1 MMRKPVRYA
10 LFFLVLAF
18 GTAQAADLG
27 TPIPVDNR
35 AGVPGIVLVQDD
47 SLVQQPPATA
57 QQKAAEPKGPT
68 APQTPSTPP
77 SDQLGQAPTTGGEA
91 VGGFNPHMMGDF
103 PGIFGLRQ
111 VTITGLQTTTTINTI
126 TQTTQT
132 VQNIPSTVTTV
143 VLVPTQII
151 GPNGEPITIQVPV
164 RVTVPVTNTV
174 TTISTTTSQVPVTT
188 QRPVPVT
195 TLVRVPEAG
204 HGAFKIA
211 ENESPAP
218 EDRVFVTYN
227 FYSDVTGPMGGLNVP
242 RVDTVTTTINGN
254 PTTITTLNPGVAAAQ
269 TDVHREV
276 FGFEKTLFGGNASI
290 GLRAPVLE
298 EIGAFGDDLFG
309 DLTIIGK
316 YALWNDLHSG
326 DVFSAGL
333 ALTVPTGPGIETFA
347 GTVHSFLLQPYIG
360 YRWTMDDWY
369 VQGFS
374 SVAVPTDSRDVTIL
388 FNDVGLGY
396 RLYRGAPDQLISLIA
411 PTIEAHVTTPLNN
424 RAIDSPIRIPD
435 LVVLTEGVHFGFRNN
450 STLTLG
456 VATPVTGPRIFDIE
470 ALVQFNWRF

>member
-1 MMRKPVRYA
+1 M
-10 LFFLVLAF
+10 
-18 GTAQAADLG
+18 
-27 TPIPVDNR
+27 
-35 AGVPGIVLVQDD
+35 
-47 SLVQQPPATA
+47 
-57 QQKAAEPKGPT
+57 
-68 APQTPSTPP
+68 
-77 SDQLGQAPTTGGEA
+77 
-91 VGGFNPHMMGDF
+91 
-103 PGIFGLRQ
+103 
-111 VTITGLQTTTTINTI
+111 
-126 TQTTQT
+126 
-132 VQNIPSTVTTV
+132 
-143 VLVPTQII
+143 
-151 GPNGEPITIQVPV
+151 
-164 RVTVPVTNTV
+164 
-174 TTISTTTSQVPVTT
+174 
-188 QRPVPVT
+188 
-195 TLVRVPEAG
+195 
-204 HGAFKIA
+204 
-211 ENESPAP
+211 
-218 EDRVFVTYN
+218 
-227 FYSDVTGPMGGLNVP
+227 
-242 RVDTVTTTINGN
+242 TTINGN

-369 VQGFS
+369 VQGFN

-396 RLYRGAPDQLISLIA
+396 RLYRGAPDQFITLIA

-456 VATPVTGPRIFDIE
+456 VATPVTGPHIFDIE